1 MDGKTWYQVSSLP
14 LDSGDAPRWYLF
26 VESASTALEC
36 IRRQRPSI
44 SDVAL
49 SLVEKGIPFTTRL
62 QLLQLPQSLPDI
74 PPPMNLG
81 WRFTDYLP
89 NCLDYRAYQER
100 RKALLLE
107 PRGRVA
113 LLTGGIVWRLALE
126 VLRPETVLVGPL
138 LEEYGGYVS
147 PENSQTVLWDEVLTP
162 SELDLICGVYHV
174 AKGESV
180 AIFSIHNLSI
190 VFRLFESGNP
200 SFMVAKG

>member
-1 MDGKTWYQVSSLP
+1 MTQEVKSP
-14 LDSGDAPRWYLF
+14 LRVF
-26 VESASTALEC
+26 VGMK
-36 IRRQRPSI
+36 RDKVGQGR
-44 SDVAL
+44 SDVGTLMVRA
-49 SLVEKGIPFTTRL
+49 VMGH
-62 QLLQLPQSLPDI
+62 D
-74 PPPMNLG
+74 N
-81 WRFTDYLP
+81 YLP